1 MDLCRL
7 MEEQDKYSE
16 NYVLQAVTVGQTT
29 LVAIARDKM
38 GQKFTSAPR
47 QIEVR
52 KLSHPKLYF
61 ILFSIIYLFLF
72 SLYKLKIT

>member
-1 MDLCRL
+1 MGLRRL

-16 NYVLQAVTVGQTT
+16 NYILRAVTVGQTT

-38 GQKFTSAPR
+38 GRKFTSAPR

-52 KLSHPKLYF
+52 KLPHSKL
-61 ILFSIIYLFLF
+61 ILHLI
-72 SLYKLKIT
+72 